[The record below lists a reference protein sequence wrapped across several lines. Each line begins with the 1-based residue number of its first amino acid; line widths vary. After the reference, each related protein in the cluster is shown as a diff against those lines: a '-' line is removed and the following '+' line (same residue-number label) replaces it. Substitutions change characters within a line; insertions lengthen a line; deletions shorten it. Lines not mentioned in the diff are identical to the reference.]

1 MNALIEQHKENS
13 SLSIFFTIYILFNKR
28 NKNELRGQ
36 PLYEKLG
43 DSFSSNPHVQVMANI
58 LYMLA
63 LADKPNNNAIIQY
76 VDEVEANLKLI
87 KKGE

>member
-1 MNALIEQHKENS
+1 
-13 SLSIFFTIYILFNKR
+13 
-28 NKNELRGQ
+28 
-36 PLYEKLG
+36 
-43 DSFSSNPHVQVMANI
+43 MANI